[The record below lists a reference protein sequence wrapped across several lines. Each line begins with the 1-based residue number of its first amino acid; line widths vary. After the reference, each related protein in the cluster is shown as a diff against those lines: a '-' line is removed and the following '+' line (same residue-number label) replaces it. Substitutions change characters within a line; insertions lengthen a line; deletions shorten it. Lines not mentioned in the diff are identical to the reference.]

1 MVYVFLAE
9 GFEEVEALTP
19 VDLLRR
25 CGVTVKTVGVTGKTV
40 TSSHQVPI
48 VADVE
53 PAEVDLSDA
62 QMIFLP
68 GGLPGAHNL
77 RASNFVCACID
88 KMNTRGRYIAAICA
102 APSVV
107 LGDLGLLNGRCA
119 TCYPGMESGMKGAE
133 AQSVPCVQ
141 DGHFITGR
149 GAGAAFELG
158 LKMCEALCGKQKAD
172 ELAAAVCYE
181 R

>member
-9 GFEEVEALTP
+9 GFEEVETLTP

-25 CGVTVKTVGVTGKTV
+25 CGVSVKTVGVTGKTV
-40 TSSHQVPI
+40 VSSHKVPI

-53 PAEVDLSDA
+53 PDEVDLSDA

-77 RASNFVCACID
+77 RESAFVCECID
-88 KMNTRGRYIAAICA
+88 TMHARGGYIAAICA

-119 TCYPGMESGMKGAE
+119 TCYPGMEAGMKGADP
-133 AQSVPCVQ
+133 QPVPCVQ

-149 GAGAAFELG
+149 GAGAAFALG
-158 LKMCEALCGKQKAD
+158 LKMCELLCGKQKAD
-172 ELAAAVCYE
+172 EIAASVCYE
-181 R
+181 Q